1 MPSELER
8 RMQRGEKDSIA
19 LDFSYLQRFIKY
31 SSETPKEYIYL
42 LKFVEQVKQYIL
54 EEVK

>member
-8 RMQRGEKDSIA
+8 RMQRGDKDSIA

>member
-8 RMQRGEKDSIA
+8 RMQRGDKDSIA
-19 LDFSYLQRFIKY
+19 LDFSYLLKFIKY
-31 SSETPKEYIYL
+31 SSETPREYQYMTR
-42 LKFVEQVKQYIL
+42 FVEQVKQYIL